1 MNNVG
6 AQIGDILGTVA
17 TILILSLPF
26 VLIFFIVRNVLA
38 LKREMNETK
47 QLEAARAEQQRKE
60 VLQRQAVT
68 PRGSKALWDYC
79 YREYLEPNIQAGK
92 IRDDLSQKKSE

>member
-1 MNNVG
+1 M
-6 AQIGDILGTVA
+6 APR
-17 TILILSLPF
+17 LS
-26 VLIFFIVRNVLA
+26 
-38 LKREMNETK
+38 
-47 QLEAARAEQQRKE
+47 E

>member
-1 MNNVG
+1 MNNIG

-47 QLEAARAEQQRKE
+47 QLEAARAAQQRKE
-60 VLQRQAVT
+60 VLQRQA
-68 PRGSKALWDYC
+68 
-79 YREYLEPNIQAGK
+79 ELEEMESADEELTAEEEENPEQ
-92 IRDDLSQKKSE
+92 DEEDE